1 MAKSMTG
8 FGLGECFR
16 FNRRFKV
23 EMKSVNH
30 RFSDFTI
37 KLPRFLNPFE
47 DKIRRRLSEFVVR
60 GKVDV
65 WISFESFTPKDM
77 TVQVNHVYADAYM
90 DALNTLALKLNL
102 GQVPPEMALEM
113 LSKVP
118 DIILFDRYESAL
130 ESEQVREEM
139 WEALEEA
146 LDQALAS
153 FNGMRT
159 TEGAALEKDIW
170 EHHAKAVSLIAGIR
184 KQLPLSVDAQAHRL
198 RERLND
204 LAGRL
209 GGKPDEEKLLT
220 EIAHLTDKGDI
231 SEELTRM
238 DSHFEQLS
246 GMISEKEATGRKM
259 DFLVQEMNREANT
272 IGSKSNDIELTKN
285 VVELKSVIEKIREQ
299 VQNIE

>member
-8 FGLGECFR
+8 FGLGECSR

-30 RFSDFTI
+30 RFNDFTI

-47 DKIRRRLSEFVVR
+47 DKIRRRLSETIVR
-60 GKVDV
+60 GKVDI
-65 WISFESFTPKDM
+65 WINFESFTPRDIN
-77 TVQVNHVYADAYM
+77 VQVNQVYADAYM
-90 DALNTLALKLNL
+90 NALNTIASKLNL
-102 GQVPPEMALEM
+102 KQVPPEMALE
-113 LSKVP
+113 LLAKVP

-130 ESEQVREEM
+130 ASEQMRIEI
-139 WEALEEA
+139 WETLSEA
-146 LDQALAS
+146 LDSALVS
-153 FNGMRT
+153 FNAMRI

-170 EHHAKAVSLIAGIR
+170 EHHARAVYLIAKIR
-184 KQLPLSVDAQAHRL
+184 KQVPLSVDIQAQKL

-231 SEELTRM
+231 SEELARM
-238 DSHFEQLS
+238 DSHFEQLA
-246 GMISEKEATGRKM
+246 GMLAEKEAIGRKM

-272 IGSKSNDIELTKN
+272 IGSKSNDIVLTKS
-285 VVELKSVIEKIREQ
+285 VVELKSIIEKIREQ